1 MEEQLGKLTAA
12 VSSTLACNNASS
24 LLHDAQR
31 VAAATNFAQGCIKLA
46 GQAWALPAPGAG
58 NPSEQSPGGFSQRA
72 MLRLTAGALRLLM
85 GPGRQLLLHP
95 ALHGGVGVA
104 WLPYL
109 LMGQLTVASSA
120 LRLLGETCW
129 SSATVTAAARSGS
142 LQAVQL
148 LAASAAAMPRIVPSL
163 RDKTQGASHALLS
176 AWQHWLG
183 CLLR

>member
-1 MEEQLGKLTAA
+1 MVAPTWEEALRLLELALQQRSVLAQRMTEEGIATLDALNAIKGRLQGSCPERRLARGLENVEEQLGKLTAA
-12 VSSTLACNNASS
+12 VSSTLASSNNASS

-58 NPSEQSPGGFSQRA
+58 NPAEQSPGGFSQRA

-85 GPGRQLLLHP
+85 GPGRQLVLHP

-109 LMGQLTVASSA
+109 LMG
-120 LRLLGETCW
+120 
-129 SSATVTAAARSGS
+129 
-142 LQAVQL
+142 
-148 LAASAAAMPRIVPSL
+148 
-163 RDKTQGASHALLS
+163 
-176 AWQHWLG
+176 
-183 CLLR
+183 